1 VQDWVFIKTP
11 QRKIKAT
18 LITTKKG
25 IYMKLAVVGVMLLTI
40 IGCDATPGSN
50 KEEVSIGCINHA
62 NAIATD
68 YELQAMRT
76 GLSGKSEVVVMMQ
89 NCRYHFFNPEAK
101 TDTSGLLTKENKVNC
116 DALRPEFHAAAI
128 QLRQQALDICLS
140 FK

>member
-1 VQDWVFIKTP
+1 M
-11 QRKIKAT
+11 KI
-18 LITTKKG
+18 
-25 IYMKLAVVGVMLLTI
+25 AVVALMLFSMT
-40 IGCDATPGSN
+40 GCDSIPGSN

-101 TDTSGLLTKENKVNC
+101 TDTSGLLTKENKANC

-128 QLRQQALDICLS
+128 QLRQQALDICSS